1 MKRIPGIKP
10 QFTRCRIVRPDGSV
24 LEAWEMFVG
33 ERSYGRSNSKAA
45 LLRAWEARL
54 EEAENARP
62 FVFRP
67 AHRLQN
73 RPQNAAAQLAA
84 RDGTKRTDEQPARS
98 EQAPRPEASVP
109 ARRKKAG

>member
-10 QFTRCRIVRPDGSV
+10 NFTRCRIVRPDGSV

-33 ERSYGRSNSKAA
+33 ERSYGRSDSKEA
-45 LLRAWEARL
+45 LLRSWEARL

-73 RPQNAAAQLAA
+73 GAA
-84 RDGTKRTDEQPARS
+84 RDGTKRTDEQGARN
-98 EQAPRPEASVP
+98 QQTPRPEVAPVVSQ
-109 ARRKKAG
+109 RKRAG

>member
-24 LEAWEMFVG
+24 LDAWEMFVG
-33 ERSYGRSNSKAA
+33 ERSYGRSDSKAA

-73 RPQNAAAQLAA
+73 AAA
-84 RDGTKRTDEQPARS
+84 RDGTKRTDEQPARAQQPPRAVTPPAAT
-98 EQAPRPEASVP
+98 EQRKR
-109 ARRKKAG
+109 ARGR

>member
-10 QFTRCRIVRPDGSV
+10 RFSRCTIVRPDGNV
-24 LEAWEMFVG
+24 LPAWEMFVG

-45 LLRAWEARL
+45 LLRSWEARL

-67 AHRLQN
+67 ARKMA
-73 RPQNAAAQLAA
+73 RPTERQAAAPPRVGEHTSL
-84 RDGTKRTDEQPARS
+84 RS
-98 EQAPRPEASVP
+98 GNVDRPMPERAKAS
-109 ARRKKAG
+109 AG

>member
-1 MKRIPGIKP
+1 MKRIPGIVP

-73 RPQNAAAQLAA
+73 AKRPGPVADA
-84 RDGTKRTDEQPARS
+84 GRTAP
-98 EQAPRPEASVP
+98 QAPRPEAPKMVAG
-109 ARRKKAG
+109 ARKRAGGR